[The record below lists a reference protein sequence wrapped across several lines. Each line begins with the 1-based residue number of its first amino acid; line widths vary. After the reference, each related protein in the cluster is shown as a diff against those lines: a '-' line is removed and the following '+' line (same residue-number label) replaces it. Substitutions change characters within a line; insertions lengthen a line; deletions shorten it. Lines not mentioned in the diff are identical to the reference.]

1 MGYVL
6 GHVALDDG
14 RARLPCIN
22 SLRIR
27 LCTICRISGVVIC
40 QLTSARFPR
49 RDSALPRDRGRSVP
63 GHLRSRDTPGG
74 IFQPAVHRPSRCPRA
89 ASQLPRASRQS
100 TINVRWHVSTSHV
113 ASPAASDF
121 ALRFYFGAPT
131 NPVKQRAPETTARR
145 RGMGWG
151 GWEASPRQKCFRPD
165 DKQNENR
172 RNTQAVS
179 GVRFIARHLRARRK
193 SMDTIRTLKNFSFC
207 RREKFLTGKCRNHE
221 VALGLMK

>member
-22 SLRIR
+22 SRRIR
-27 LCTICRISGVVIC
+27 LCTVCRIPGVVIC

-49 RDSALPRDRGRSVP
+49 RDSPLYRGIEGGVSQDTCGP
-63 GHLRSRDTPGG
+63 GIPPVVYFNRWYMD
-74 IFQPAVHRPSRCPRA
+74 RA
-89 ASQLPRASRQS
+89 AVREPRPNSHEPLAKVRLTCGGTCPPATSRRPRRAIS
-100 TINVRWHVSTSHV
+100 LSGFISEPH
-113 ASPAASDF
+113 
-121 ALRFYFGAPT
+121 
-131 NPVKQRAPETTARR
+131 VKQRAPETTARR

-172 RNTQAVS
+172 RNTQAAS

-193 SMDTIRTLKNFSFC
+193 SMDTIRTLKNFSVLSPG
-207 RREKFLTGKCRNHE
+207 KILTGKCRNHE